1 MPSSFGFGL
10 EFKLGTRR
18 TLYAVPHERLGNW
31 RASDSE
37 SKPLTETST
46 RAGRPL
52 ILERLRAASSD

>member
-1 MPSSFGFGL
+1 M
-10 EFKLGTRR
+10 
-18 TLYAVPHERLGNW
+18 TLYVVPHERLRNW